1 MQRHESPGYARY
13 VLVIL
18 TLTYTCSYI
27 DRYILSVLVEPIK
40 AEMGVSDTLMGLLG
54 GFAFALLYTL
64 AGIPI
69 ARWAD
74 RGNRRTII
82 AFGIAAWSMMTVAC
96 GFSRSFVQ
104 LALAR
109 VGVGIGE
116 AACTPPSHSLLA
128 DYFPPE
134 KRATA
139 LAIYSMGIPLGVMF
153 GFLAGGWITY
163 YFDWRMAF
171 MVVGA
176 PGLVLALLVRFTIH
190 EPQRGRME
198 AAIAHTQYSFGQTLG
213 IIFRNRALLLIQLGG
228 AFYAIAGYGLSF
240 WIAPFFARVHHLPLH
255 EMATWLAAGAFFGG
269 VAGSFC
275 AGFLADKLGRHSL
288 RWYFLTPALALLV
301 GLPVTITMLM
311 TDDPRIA
318 LALFLVQQFTFFCYS
333 GPIYAV
339 LQFLV
344 PASMRAMVVAV
355 HLFILNLVGLGFG
368 PLLIG
373 MMNDSF
379 AATLGEGGAIR
390 LSLLVI
396 TAGTAVSIVC
406 FGLAARLPDSRHI
419 AVPVPAH

>member
-1 MQRHESPGYARY
+1 MQHHDSPGYARY

-40 AEMGVSDTLMGLLG
+40 AEFGVSDTLMGLLG

-82 AFGIAAWSMMTVAC
+82 ALGVAAWSLMTVAS
-96 GFSRSFVQ
+96 GFARSFLQ

-109 VGVGIGE
+109 VGVGLGE
-116 AACTPPSHSLLA
+116 AACTPPAHSLLA

-139 LAIYSMGIPLGVMF
+139 LAIYSMGIPFGVMF
-153 GFLAGGWITY
+153 GFLAGGWIAHF
-163 YFDWRMAF
+163 FDWRTAF
-171 MVVGA
+171 LVVGA
-176 PGLVLALLVRFTIH
+176 PGLLVALLVRFTIR
-190 EPQRGRME
+190 EPERGRQDT
-198 AAIAHTQYSFGQTLG
+198 APVSGAYSLGETLG
-213 IIFRNRALLLIQLGG
+213 LIFRHRALLLIQLGG

-240 WIAPFFARVHHLPLH
+240 WIAPFFARVHHLPLN
-255 EMATWLAAGAFFGG
+255 EMASWLALGALVGG
-269 VAGSFC
+269 VGGSFA
-275 AGFLADKLGRHSL
+275 AGLVADRFGRREL
-288 RWYFLTPALALLV
+288 RWYFLTPALALLL
-301 GLPVTITMLM
+301 GIPVTVVML
-311 TDDPRIA
+311 TVADPRIA

-339 LQFLV
+339 MQFLV
-344 PASMRAMVVAV
+344 PSSMRAMVVAV
-355 HLFILNLVGLGFG
+355 HLFVLNLVGLGFG

-373 MMNDSF
+373 MMNDGF
-379 AATLGEGGAIR
+379 AATLGSGGAIR

-396 TAGTAVSIVC
+396 TLGTLVSVLC
-406 FGLAARLPDSRHI
+406 FWLAAGNRDGKPI
-419 AVPVPAH
+419 AVPIPAR